1 MLEFVVAIQAPDG
14 TVPSIGDSD
23 GGSLVPMAHRST
35 ADPRGRFAIAAAMF
49 GRSDFAWAAR
59 GSAPDVAWLM
69 GAEGVRRFDAL
80 RPAPPSS
87 APSRAFPSGGYAVMR
102 TGWESDAHHMVV
114 DVGPIGC
121 PVSGAHGH
129 ADLLSIQCSVFGE
142 PVIVDPGTHWYGDSR
157 WRDFFRSTAA
167 HSTIVVDGVSQAE
180 PAGSFG
186 WQRRPRVRLSE
197 WHSTA
202 DVDFL
207 DAEHDG
213 YASLPQ
219 PVQHR
224 RRVIFIKRS
233 EGGQATPAY
242 WIVVDDL
249 SGSGRH
255 DIDLTFQFSAMD
267 VLLESHP
274 WARAGKTGEPCL
286 WISPFPS
293 APAQPALKCGAPAPI
308 RGWISPEFTRLS
320 PAPMLIY
327 RFAVALPWRIV
338 TLLLPERQ
346 GLSVP
351 PGVRP
356 VYDAGGLPHGFVFDR
371 PRRIVRF
378 DDRAVVVER
387 D

>member
-1 MLEFVVAIQAPDG
+1 
-14 TVPSIGDSD
+14 
-23 GGSLVPMAHRST
+23 
-35 ADPRGRFAIAAAMF
+35 
-49 GRSDFAWAAR
+49 
-59 GSAPDVAWLM
+59 
-69 GAEGVRRFDAL
+69 
-80 RPAPPSS
+80 
-87 APSRAFPSGGYAVMR
+87 VMR
-102 TGWESDAHHMVV
+102 TGWQRDAHHMLV
-114 DVGPIGC
+114 DIGPIGC

-142 PVIVDPGTHWYGDSR
+142 PAIVDPGTHCYGDSR

-167 HSTIVVDGVSQAE
+167 HSTILVDGVSQAE
-180 PAGSFG
+180 PDGGFG
-186 WQRRPRVRLSE
+186 WRRQPRVRLRH

-219 PVQHR
+219 PVNHR
-224 RRVIFIKRS
+224 RRVIFIKPV
-233 EGGQATPAY
+233 GGAQGGPAY

-249 SGSGRH
+249 NGSGRH
-255 DIDLTFQFSAMD
+255 DIDLTFQFASTNVELGA
-267 VLLESHP
+267 HP
-274 WARAGKTGEPCL
+274 WARAGGRHGPCL

-293 APAQPALKCGAPAPI
+293 APAQPALQCGAAAPI
-308 RGWISPEFTRLS
+308 RGWISPEYTCLS

-338 TLLLPERQ
+338 TLLLPDRQ
-346 GLSVP
+346 GLSA

-356 VYDAGGLPHGFVFDR
+356 IYDAGGLPHGFVFDR
-371 PRRIVRF
+371 PRRLVRF
-378 DDRAVVVER
+378 DDRAVLVER